1 MWALHC
7 VSANHCSYQ
16 STTKVTSFTHSVPWN
31 KALTPCSCAHADRG
45 MRPSFHKLYFCCLG
59 KHSKTETGFKMN
71 FLPMKRENSNSS
83 YCVVLTFKVVK
94 RQWLV
99 KEILVFWSPG
109 HILFMDDDSEHKVD
123 DLMDGC
129 LILNKLV
136 RRRVKLCQR
145 VMAIL
150 HCSLMNCKHFY
161 QVFPVQTQ
169 LCSS

>member
-1 MWALHC
+1 MFAFNKRCQTCQCWTLAHPVPQNEAL
-7 VSANHCSYQ
+7 
-16 STTKVTSFTHSVPWN
+16 VPS
-31 KALTPCSCAHADRG
+31 SCAPAAR
-45 MRPSFHKLYFCCLG
+45 RTRASFHELYFCCLG

-83 YCVVLTFKVVK
+83 YCVVLTFKAVK
-94 RQWLV
+94 IQWLV

-109 HILFMDDDSEHKVD
+109 HILFMDHDSEHEVD

-145 VMAIL
+145 VMATL
-150 HCSLMNCKHFY
+150 QCSLMKCKHFY